1 MGVIFINV
9 TLKIYQ
15 SIFSIII
22 VMFSFNS
29 ITINAETAS
38 CLLDIDGN
46 PIEYNKSYYMEP
58 YLFNGRGIAYETW
71 LGEEFVLLQHE
82 SSPSPSGQTIRF
94 EHYAGIGGN
103 RDVQTGDWT
112 IIRADSPPVSG
123 LDMLGYNPTYHGVQL
138 GTVASAPKLPKDTQV
153 WIPDSSPENINVS
166 KINNYFAFRNLYNN
180 KYLSYKNTNTKSW
193 LDARKD
199 NIQEE
204 TLWRF
209 IAK

>member
-1 MGVIFINV
+1 M
-9 TLKIYQ
+9 KIYQ
-15 SIFSIII
+15 FIFTFII
-22 VMFSFNS
+22 VMFGFNS
-29 ITINAETAS
+29 ITVNAETAS
-38 CLLDIDGN
+38 YLSDIDGN

-71 LGEEFVLLQHE
+71 LGEDFVLLQHE

-94 EHYAGIGGN
+94 DHYAGIGGN
-103 RDVQTGDWT
+103 KYVQVGDWT
-112 IIRADSPPVSG
+112 IIRADSPPVDG
-123 LDMLGYNPTYHGVQL
+123 LDMFGYNPTYHGVQL
-138 GTVASAPKLPKDTQV
+138 GTVAGAPKLPKDTQV
-153 WIPDSSPENINVS
+153 WIPNSYSENINVP
-166 KINNYFAFRNLYNN
+166 KKNNYFTFRNLYNN
-180 KYLSYKNTNTKSW
+180 KYLSYKNTNAKSW